1 MKAAEKAAWAV
12 GGLGFVAAAAVGFD
26 ERPADGGG
34 LVIAIASY
42 AIGLHW
48 IIAYLFDGTMYG
60 ALRLKPT
67 HGATRTVVLVVGVVL
82 AVVALRY
89 ALGFGELHF

>member
-1 MKAAEKAAWAV
+1 MKAAEKVAWVV
-12 GGLGFVAAAAVGFD
+12 GGLGFIAAVVVGTD

-34 LVIAIASY
+34 LVIATACY

-60 ALRLKPT
+60 ALRLQPT
-67 HGATRTVVLVVGVVL
+67 DRVARFVILFVGVFL
-82 AVVALRY
+82 SFHALHY
-89 ALGFGELHF
+89 ALGLGGLFV

>member
-1 MKAAEKAAWAV
+1 MKTAEKAAWAV
-12 GGLGFVAAAAVGFD
+12 GGAGFVAAAIVGLD

-42 AIGLHW
+42 AVGLHW

-60 ALRLKPT
+60 ALRLKPR
-67 HGATRTVVLVVGVVL
+67 HGVVRIVILAVGVVL
-82 AVVALRY
+82 AFYALQY
-89 ALGFGELHF
+89 ALGFGGLYA

>member
-1 MKAAEKAAWAV
+1 MKTAEKAAWAV
-12 GGLGFVAAAAVGFD
+12 GGLGFVVAAAIGLE

-48 IIAYLFDGTMYG
+48 IIAYLFGGTMYG
-60 ALRLKPT
+60 ALRLQPT
-67 HGATRTVVLVVGVVL
+67 DRVARLVILFVGVFL
-82 AVVALRY
+82 SFHALHY
-89 ALGFGELHF
+89 ALGLGGLFV

>member
-1 MKAAEKAAWAV
+1 MKTAEKAAWAL
-12 GGLGFVAAAAVGFD
+12 GGLGFVAAAIVGFD

-60 ALRLKPT
+60 AARLQPT
-67 HGATRTVVLVVGVVL
+67 HGGVRTVILVVGVVL
-82 AVVALRY
+82 TLYALQY
-89 ALGFGELHF
+89 ALGLGGLHA